1 MGPNLFAPTRYLRV
15 DLSQDKDL
23 ETAVRWWEEATAAGS
38 EGMVVKPW
46 QNLTKAKRGWVQP
59 GIKVRG
65 KEYLRLIYGPDYL
78 EEANLERLRQRA
90 TDKKRNRALHEYIL
104 GIEALRLTSAGAP
117 LWKIHQMVFGVLAL
131 ESEPLDPRL

>member
-1 MGPNLFAPTRYLRV
+1 
-15 DLSQDKDL
+15 
-23 ETAVRWWEEATAAGS
+23 
-38 EGMVVKPW
+38 MVVKPW

-78 EEANLERLRQRA
+78 EEVNMERLRQRA

-104 GIEALRLTSAGAP
+104 GLEALRLTSAGAP